1 MKMQKCYSHIIAIK
15 SIEYYNYLII
25 KHLYQYM
32 QCLEVLPINYQS
44 NYRICYHSD
53 YQFGSITFIDSP
65 IDYLLG
71 QLCPIFCVCKSTS
84 YESKWLIYKYLR
96 EYKGS
101 KIFCNVLLRFANFG
115 GLVIIRVLP
124 KVSKVLPSVLPPR
137 SPPDATDSHQGHK
150 GSVPKGICL
159 I

>member
-1 MKMQKCYSHIIAIK
+1 M
-15 SIEYYNYLII
+15 
-25 KHLYQYM
+25 
-32 QCLEVLPINYQS
+32 VLPINYLS
-44 NYRICYHSD
+44 VIVYCYQSD
-53 YQFGSITFIDSP
+53 YQFGSPTFVDSP
-65 IDYLLG
+65 IDYFLG

-84 YESKWLIYKYLR
+84 YESKWLKYKYLK

-101 KIFCNVLLRFANFG
+101 KNFCNVLLRFANFC

>member
-1 MKMQKCYSHIIAIK
+1 MLKCYSHIIAIK

-53 YQFGSITFIDSP
+53 YQFGSLTFIDSP
-65 IDYLLG
+65 IDYFLG

-84 YESKWLIYKYLR
+84 YESKWLKYKCLK
-96 EYKGS
+96 EYKDS

>member
-1 MKMQKCYSHIIAIK
+1 M
-15 SIEYYNYLII
+15 
-25 KHLYQYM
+25 
-32 QCLEVLPINYQS
+32 VLPINYLSVIAYCYQS
-44 NYRICYHSD
+44 ENQIGNYNYV
-53 YQFGSITFIDSP
+53 DSP
-65 IDYLLG
+65 IDYFLG

-115 GLVIIRVLP
+115 GFVIIRVLP
-124 KVSKVLPSVLPPR
+124 KISKVLPSVLPPR

>member
-1 MKMQKCYSHIIAIK
+1 MQKCYSHIIAIK

-65 IDYLLG
+65 IDYFLG
-71 QLCPIFCVCKSTS
+71 QLCPIFCVCKSASYDAKCLKTS
-84 YESKWLIYKYLR
+84 NLR
-96 EYKGS
+96 EFPRPPNMNIYNSISAHITAYSNTECITSKSKMYYLSSVYKDADKVFVL
-101 KIFCNVLLRFANFG
+101 KINNLKD
-115 GLVIIRVLP
+115 VLP
-124 KVSKVLPSVLPPR
+124 QINR
-137 SPPDATDSHQGHK
+137 
-150 GSVPKGICL
+150 
-159 I
+159 

>member
-1 MKMQKCYSHIIAIK
+1 M
-15 SIEYYNYLII
+15 
-25 KHLYQYM
+25 
-32 QCLEVLPINYQS
+32 VLPINYLSVIAYCYQS
-44 NYRICYHSD
+44 ENQIGNYNYV
-53 YQFGSITFIDSP
+53 DSP
-65 IDYLLG
+65 IDYFLG

-96 EYKGS
+96 EHKGS

>member
-1 MKMQKCYSHIIAIK
+1 MSYNKLHEIIAQSDI
-15 SIEYYNYLII
+15 
-25 KHLYQYM
+25 
-32 QCLEVLPINYQS
+32 LPINYQS
-44 NYRICYHSD
+44 NYRICYHSE
-53 YQFGSITFIDSP
+53 YQIGSLAFVDSP
-65 IDYLLG
+65 IDYFLG